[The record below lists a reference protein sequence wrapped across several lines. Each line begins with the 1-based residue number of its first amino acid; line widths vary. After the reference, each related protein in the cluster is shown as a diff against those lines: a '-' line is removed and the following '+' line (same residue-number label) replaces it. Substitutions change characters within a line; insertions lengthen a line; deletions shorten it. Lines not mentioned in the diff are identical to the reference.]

1 MNFNLI
7 VNILYVVF
15 ATMFGTIIGSF
26 MNVVIYRI
34 PEGRTVVK
42 GHSMC
47 MTCGHE
53 LGALDLVPVFSWL
66 FLGGKCR
73 YCKAPISSRYI
84 KIETF
89 TGLSFM
95 IYALTHISFFPD
107 PLDPTSKLSIILF
120 TYICVTLVLIAVL
133 VSSMMIYHD
142 VGKSYYGYTIVSFV
156 GALIIT
162 LVFLL
167 SGNPLLHFEYL
178 GLGAGT
184 AVGVVAVF
192 ALVSTIIKKKYTKTD
207 FWLDL
212 PYVFFYTFFGKSIVP
227 FKWTFAF
234 LVPLWFIPRL
244 IVKNGKHDKF
254 SSIISQIGLLVFM
267 IVGYI
272 INKYF
277 LA

>member
-1 MNFNLI
+1 MDFNLI

-34 PEGRTVVK
+34 PEGRTVVN

-89 TGLSFM
+89 TGLSFF
-95 IYALTHISFFPD
+95 IYAITHIDFF
-107 PLDPTSKLSIILF
+107 LDIYEPTAPVSIMLF
-120 TYICVTLVLIAVL
+120 TFLCVTLILIAVL

-142 VGKSYYGYTIVSFV
+142 TSKSYYGYTIVSFV
-156 GALIIT
+156 CALIVS
-162 LVFLL
+162 LVFLITGEPATQFKNLFL
-167 SGNPLLHFEYL
+167 SIGS
-178 GLGAGT
+178 AI
-184 AVGVVAVF
+184 GVVAVF
-192 ALVSTIIKKKYTKTD
+192 ALISTIIKKKYTLKD
-207 FWLDL
+207 LWLDL
-212 PYVFFYTFFGKSIVP
+212 PYVFFYTFFGRSIVP
-227 FKWTFAF
+227 FKFTFAF
-234 LVPLWFIPRL
+234 LLPLWFIPRL

-254 SSIISQIGLLVFM
+254 SGIISQIGLLVFM

-272 INKYF
+272 ISTYF
-277 LA
+277 LT